1 MAGLMYE
8 GSRLPPQVS
17 QAAQNYMNYQQ
28 ALKAKLPLAMEGSG
42 IPESVRKA
50 AQAAIERGPSA
61 AAPVAEQ
68 AAGRG
73 LMGMAGG
80 VARAAGGPVAAG
92 LMALEP
98 SMMGNGDLSP
108 EQREAQNPGEQADAQ
123 AYAQRV
129 QQNALQASQFP
140 PQGAELLQKGIYE
153 PVPEEAPQVQDQAP
167 QQSPM
172 EVPPQQAPQQPEPRQ
187 VEAQR
192 QTIEQGTKAG
202 LASGQVKVSELAD
215 GIVQADAKRA
225 GVDLSPEEHKSAV
238 AEEVKALKTMDTSD
252 MARYVSYAL
261 VAGGI
266 IASALDKSGRTGQ
279 MFHESFNKQ
288 LDRNLASGKMANDF
302 LLAQQ
307 KEKRENRKVDVT
319 EKDVD
324 SKITDREESRGLK
337 GREVDQ
343 GDTRL
348 EQTAQRIKDQR
359 DIGMGQIAVGQQGNS
374 IKSQGLLQR
383 AGQFDQTYA
392 QKEREMGLL
401 SADRAAAN
409 ASREGIAEQ
418 NNATKTAIAEKKFSA
433 ASKESAKGVPLSF
446 KDNQGAVKNFY
457 KSQSLD
463 IKPDALDAISSR
475 LGTIQKSYPQLSLP
489 NQIKLAEK
497 ELGNNLERE
506 ASMFPKDNVRI
517 RQAK

>member
-28 ALKAKLPLAMEGSG
+28 ALKAKLPLAVEGSG
-42 IPESVRKA
+42 IPDSVRKA

-73 LMGMAGG
+73 LMGTLGG
-80 VARAAGGPVAAG
+80 VARAATGPAAAG

-98 SMMGNGDLSP
+98 TMMGNGELSP
-108 EQREAQNPGEQADAQ
+108 EQREAQNPGQQADAQ

-129 QQNALQASQFP
+129 QDNALQASQLP
-140 PQGAELLQKGIYE
+140 PQGAELLQQGVYE
-153 PVPEEAPQVQDQAP
+153 PVPEETPEQAP

-172 EVPPQQAPQQPEPRQ
+172 DVQNWGPQEAPQQPAPRQ

-192 QTIEQGTKAG
+192 QTVEQGTKAG

-225 GVDLSPEEHKSAV
+225 GVELTPEEHKSAV

-261 VAGGI
+261 VAGGL

-288 LDRNLASGKMANDF
+288 LDRNLAAGKMSQDF

-307 KEKRENRKVDVT
+307 KEKRENRKVDVN

-324 SKITDREESRGLK
+324 SKITDRTETRGLK

-359 DIGMGQIAVGQQGNS
+359 ELGEGQIAVGQQGNA
-374 IKSQGLLQR
+374 IKSQGLMQR
-383 AGQFDQTYA
+383 GQQFDQTYS
-392 QKEREMGLL
+392 QKEREIGLL
-401 SADRAAAN
+401 SEDRAAAN
-409 ASREGIAEQ
+409 ASREGIATQ
-418 NNATKTAIAEKKFSA
+418 NNATKTAIADKKFAA